1 MAGLRPIGS
10 EKLEG
15 MDKIRRIMEIA
26 RYNENIPQSVN
37 ETKSSE
43 YRINLA
49 DGNTYEIAKERQGY
63 IIKKSINESEF
74 DYIEPMKGRK
84 YYPSYSQALK
94 RLNLITKEVNTLFE
108 NEEGTPLIGEQK
120 KKYVLKTKKPKAA
133 AAPEAGGELP
143 PAPDAGAALPPA
155 PDAGAAL
162 PPAPDAGAE
171 LPPAPDAGAE
181 LPPAPDAGT
190 ELPPAPEEGG
200 GELPPSPEEGGEMPP
215 APEGEEGEM
224 PPAPE
229 GEEELEIDVEKK
241 PKEKKVSDLKR
252 IQILVGK
259 LAQKIRSYEEEKELS
274 SQNVKY
280 VINSILSA
288 LDVDVLDE
296 DDIEEII
303 SKLEGGDEDE
313 EGGDEEMDMEAEVEG
328 YEEEQEMVPPPPSPE
343 GEEEIPSPEMAEE
356 YGSYGDA
363 FRDYLPAAYGNA
375 AMRGMT
381 GEQTED
387 DEDDYDVID
396 FEEIDEEDY
405 ASKGRRKRHF
415 YPETDAFTHGTF
427 GESSVDK
434 VLSRYFTISEEEV
447 KKQDLKSNKNYQ
459 LNKKNVIRLSETVDQ
474 MDSALEFISENPRVE
489 LIGLS
494 EKKNLIFKKGINEV
508 KITRTGNIL

>member
-84 YYPSYSQALK
+84 YYQSYSQALK

-120 KKYVLKTKKPKAA
+120 KKFILKTKKPKAA
-133 AAPEAGGELP
+133 A
-143 PAPDAGAALPPA
+143 PDAGAALPPS
-155 PDAGAAL
+155 
-162 PPAPDAGAE
+162 PDAGAE

-181 LPPAPDAGT
+181 LPPAPDAGA
-190 ELPPAPEEGG
+190 ELPPVPEEGG

-224 PPAPE
+224 PPAPEGEE

-313 EGGDEEMDMEAEVEG
+313 ESGDEEMDVEAEVEG
-328 YEEEQEMVPPPPSPE
+328 YEAEQEMVPPPPSPE

-356 YGSYGDA
+356 YESYGDA
-363 FRDYLPAAYGNA
+363 FRDYLPAAYGNV

-387 DEDDYDVID
+387 YEDDYDVID

-405 ASKGRRKRHF
+405 ASKSRRKRHF
-415 YPETDAFTHGTF
+415 YPDTDTFTHGTF

-447 KKQDLKSNKNYQ
+447 KKQGLKSNKNYQ
-459 LNKKNVIRLSETVDQ
+459 LNKKNIIRLSETVDQ

-494 EKKNLIFKKGINEV
+494 EKKNLIFKQGINEV

>member
-133 AAPEAGGELP
+133 AAP
-143 PAPDAGAALPPA
+143 DAGAELPPA

-181 LPPAPDAGT
+181 LPPAPDAGA

-200 GELPPSPEEGGEMPP
+200 EMPPAPEEGGEMPP
-215 APEGEEGEM
+215 APEGE
-224 PPAPE
+224 E

-356 YGSYGDA
+356 YESYGDA

-375 AMRGMT
+375 AMKGVS

-387 DEDDYDVID
+387 YEDDYDVID

-405 ASKGRRKRHF
+405 ASKNRRKRHF
-415 YPETDAFTHGTF
+415 YPEVDAFTHGTF

-434 VLSRYFTISEEEV
+434 VLSKYFTMSEDEI
-447 KKQDLKSNKNYQ
+447 KKQDLKSNQNYQ

-474 MDSALEFISENPRVE
+474 MDSALEFISENPRVK
-489 LIGLS
+489 LMGLS
-494 EKKNLIFKKGINEV
+494 EKKNLIFKQGINEV

>member
-1 MAGLRPIGS
+1 MAGIRPIGS

-84 YYPSYSQALK
+84 YYSSYSQALK
-94 RLNLITKEVNTLFE
+94 RLNLVTKEVNTLFE

-133 AAPEAGGELP
+133 APDAGGELP

-181 LPPAPDAGT
+181 LPPAPEEGGA

-200 GELPPSPEEGGEMPP
+200 AELPPAPEEGGEMPP
-215 APEGEEGEM
+215 SPEGEGEM
-224 PPAPE
+224 PPSPE
-229 GEEELEIDVEKK
+229 GEEEEMEINVEEK
-241 PKEKKVSDLKR
+241 PREKKVSDLKR

-303 SKLEGGDEDE
+303 SKLEGGDD
-313 EGGDEEMDMEAEVEG
+313 EGGDEEEIEMEDEVEG
-328 YEEEQEMVPPPPSPE
+328 YEAEQEMVPPPPSPE

-356 YGSYGDA
+356 YESYGDA
-363 FRDYLPAAYGNA
+363 FKDYLPAAYGNA
-375 AMRGMT
+375 AMRGMS

-387 DEDDYDVID
+387 FEEDYDVID
-396 FEEIDEEDY
+396 FDEVEEDDY
-405 ASKGRRKRHF
+405 ASKARRKRHF
-415 YPETDAFTHGTF
+415 YPDTDTFTHGTF

-434 VLSRYFTISEEEV
+434 VLNRYFTISEEDV
-447 KKQDLKSNKNYQ
+447 KKQNLKSNENYKI
-459 LNKKNVIRLSETVDQ
+459 NKKNVIRLSETVDQ
-474 MDSALEFISENPRVE
+474 LDSALEFIKENPRVK
-489 LIGLS
+489 LMGLS
-494 EKKNLIFKKGINEV
+494 EKKNLIFKQGINEV
-508 KITRTGNIL
+508 KITRTGNII

>member
-133 AAPEAGGELP
+133 AAP
-143 PAPDAGAALPPA
+143 DAGAELPPA

-181 LPPAPDAGT
+181 LPPAPDAGA
-190 ELPPAPEEGG
+190 ELPPA
-200 GELPPSPEEGGEMPP
+200 PEEGGEMPP
-215 APEGEEGEM
+215 APEGE
-224 PPAPE
+224 E

-363 FRDYLPAAYGNA
+363 FRDYLPAAYGNT
-375 AMRGMT
+375 AMKGVS

-387 DEDDYDVID
+387 YEDDYDVID

-405 ASKGRRKRHF
+405 ASKNRRKRHF
-415 YPETDAFTHGTF
+415 YPEVDAFTHGTF

-434 VLSRYFTISEEEV
+434 VLSKYFTMSEDEI
-447 KKQDLKSNKNYQ
+447 KKQDLKSNQNYQ
-459 LNKKNVIRLSETVDQ
+459 INKKNVIRLSETVDQ
-474 MDSALEFISENPRVE
+474 MDSALEFISENPRVK
-489 LIGLS
+489 LMGLS
-494 EKKNLIFKKGINEV
+494 EKKNLIFKQGINEV

>member
-84 YYPSYSQALK
+84 YYSSYSQALK

-133 AAPEAGGELP
+133 AAP
-143 PAPDAGAALPPA
+143 DAGAELPPA

-181 LPPAPDAGT
+181 LPPAPDAGA
-190 ELPPAPEEGG
+190 ELPPA
-200 GELPPSPEEGGEMPP
+200 PEEGGEMPP
-215 APEGEEGEM
+215 APEGE
-224 PPAPE
+224 E

-356 YGSYGDA
+356 YESYGDA

-375 AMRGMT
+375 AMKGVS

-387 DEDDYDVID
+387 YEDDYDVID

-405 ASKGRRKRHF
+405 ASKNRRKRHF
-415 YPETDAFTHGTF
+415 YPEVDAFTHGTF

-434 VLSRYFTISEEEV
+434 VLSKYFTMSEDEI
-447 KKQDLKSNKNYQ
+447 KKQDLKSNQNYQ

-474 MDSALEFISENPRVE
+474 MDSALEFISENPRVK
-489 LIGLS
+489 LMGLS
-494 EKKNLIFKKGINEV
+494 EKKNLIFKQGINEV

>member
-84 YYPSYSQALK
+84 YYSSYSQALK

-133 AAPEAGGELP
+133 AAP
-143 PAPDAGAALPPA
+143 DAGAELPPA

-181 LPPAPDAGT
+181 LPPAPD
-190 ELPPAPEEGG
+190 PPAPEEGG
-200 GELPPSPEEGGEMPP
+200 EMPPAPEEGGEMPP
-215 APEGEEGEM
+215 APEGE
-224 PPAPE
+224 E

-356 YGSYGDA
+356 YESYGDA

-375 AMRGMT
+375 AMKGVS

-387 DEDDYDVID
+387 YEDDYDVID

-405 ASKGRRKRHF
+405 ASKNRRKRHF
-415 YPETDAFTHGTF
+415 YPEVDAFTHGTF

-434 VLSRYFTISEEEV
+434 VLSKYFTMSEDEI
-447 KKQDLKSNKNYQ
+447 KKQDLKSNQNYQ

-474 MDSALEFISENPRVE
+474 MDSALEFISENPRVK
-489 LIGLS
+489 LMGLS
-494 EKKNLIFKKGINEV
+494 EKKNLIFKQGINEV

>member
-1 MAGLRPIGS
+1 MAGIRPIGS

-120 KKYVLKTKKPKAA
+120 KKFVLKTKKPKAA
-133 AAPEAGGELP
+133 T
-143 PAPDAGAALPPA
+143 PDAGT
-155 PDAGAAL
+155 AL

-181 LPPAPDAGT
+181 LPPAPDAGAELPPAPDAGA

-200 GELPPSPEEGGEMPP
+200 AELPPAPEEGGEMPP
-215 APEGEEGEM
+215 APEGEEEM
-224 PPAPE
+224 
-229 GEEELEIDVEKK
+229 EIDVEEK
-241 PKEKKVSDLKR
+241 PREKKVSDLKR

-303 SKLEGGDEDE
+303 SKLEGGDD
-313 EGGDEEMDMEAEVEG
+313 EGGGNEEEIEMEDEVEG
-328 YEEEQEMVPPPPSPE
+328 YEAEQEMVPPPPSPE
-343 GEEEIPSPEMAEE
+343 GEEEVPSPEMAEE
-356 YGSYGDA
+356 YKSYGDA

-381 GEQTED
+381 GEQMED
-387 DEDDYDVID
+387 YEEDYDVID
-396 FEEIDEEDY
+396 FDEVEEDDY
-405 ASKGRRKRHF
+405 ASKNRRKRHF
-415 YPETDAFTHGTF
+415 YPDTDTFTHGTF
-427 GESSVDK
+427 GESTVDK
-434 VLSRYFTISEEEV
+434 VLNRYFTISEEDV
-447 KKQDLKSNKNYQ
+447 KKQNLKSNENYKI
-459 LNKKNVIRLSETVDQ
+459 NKKNVIRLSETVDQ
-474 MDSALEFISENPRVE
+474 LDSALEFIKENPRVK
-489 LIGLS
+489 LMGLS
-494 EKKNLIFKKGINEV
+494 EKKNLIFKQGINEV
-508 KITRTGNIL
+508 KITRTGNII

>member
-84 YYPSYSQALK
+84 YYSSYSQALK
-94 RLNLITKEVNTLFE
+94 RLNLVTKEVNTLFE

-120 KKYVLKTKKPKAA
+120 KKYILKTKKPKAA
-133 AAPEAGGELP
+133 PDAGGELP
-143 PAPDAGAALPPA
+143 PAPDAGAGLPPS

-181 LPPAPDAGT
+181 LPPSPDAGA
-190 ELPPAPEEGG
+190 ELPPAPDAGA
-200 GELPPSPEEGGEMPP
+200 ELPPSPEEGGEMPP
-215 APEGEEGEM
+215 SPEGEEM

-229 GEEELEIDVEKK
+229 GEEEEMEVDVEEK
-241 PKEKKVSDLKR
+241 PREKKVSDLKR

-313 EGGDEEMDMEAEVEG
+313 EGGEEMDMEAEVEG
-328 YEEEQEMVPPPPSPE
+328 YEAEQEMVPPPPSPE

-356 YGSYGDA
+356 YESYGDA

-387 DEDDYDVID
+387 SEGDYDVID
-396 FEEIDEEDY
+396 FEEIDEDDY
-405 ASKGRRKRHF
+405 ASKARRKRHF
-415 YPETDAFTHGTF
+415 YPDTDTFTHGTF
-427 GESSVDK
+427 GESVVDK
-434 VLSRYFTISEEEV
+434 VLSRYFTISEDEV
-447 KKQDLKSNKNYQ
+447 KKQDLKSNQNYQ
-459 LNKKNVIRLSETVDQ
+459 INKKNIIRLSENVDQ
-474 MDSALEFISENPRVE
+474 MDSALEFIKENPRVK

-494 EKKNLIFKKGINEV
+494 EKKNLIFKQGINEV
-508 KITRTGNIL
+508 KITRTGNII

>member
-84 YYPSYSQALK
+84 YYSSYSQALK

-133 AAPEAGGELP
+133 AAP
-143 PAPDAGAALPPA
+143 DAGAELPPA

-181 LPPAPDAGT
+181 LPPAPDAGA

-200 GELPPSPEEGGEMPP
+200 EMPPAPEEGGEMPP
-215 APEGEEGEM
+215 APEGE
-224 PPAPE
+224 E

-356 YGSYGDA
+356 YESYGDA

-375 AMRGMT
+375 AMKGVS

-387 DEDDYDVID
+387 YEDDYDVID

-405 ASKGRRKRHF
+405 ASKNRRKRHF
-415 YPETDAFTHGTF
+415 YPEVDAFTHGTF

-434 VLSRYFTISEEEV
+434 VLSKYFTMSEDEI
-447 KKQDLKSNKNYQ
+447 KKQDLKSNQNYQ

-474 MDSALEFISENPRVE
+474 MDSALEFISENPRVK
-489 LIGLS
+489 LMGLS
-494 EKKNLIFKKGINEV
+494 EKKNLIFKQGINEV